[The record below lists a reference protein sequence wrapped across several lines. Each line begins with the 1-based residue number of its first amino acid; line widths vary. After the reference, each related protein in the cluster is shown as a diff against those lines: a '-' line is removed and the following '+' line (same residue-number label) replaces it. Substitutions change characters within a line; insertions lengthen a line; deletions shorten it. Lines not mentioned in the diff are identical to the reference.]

1 LNAILIFYEV
11 MNSSGKDEN
20 TDADLKLKVSY
31 QHQMPMIAPISVK
44 PKSIY
49 PPLIKVYKSKLLVQI
64 LPLVAEEVIV
74 SQENA
79 ASLKRGWDK
88 IS

>member
-31 QHQMPMIAPISVK
+31 QRQMPMIAPN
-44 PKSIY
+44 
-49 PPLIKVYKSKLLVQI
+49 LIFLLVI
-64 LPLVAEEVIV
+64 KNETAIF
-74 SQENA
+74 
-79 ASLKRGWDK
+79 ASRK
-88 IS
+88 